1 MLIYTVGLVRR
12 LPHLLVE
19 AFRSTLEE
27 AANADLILN
36 VCDISAPDAAEQI
49 AVSTGL
55 LREIGAQT
63 VPVLNVLNKCDRL
76 SALPETIGRE
86 NCLVSA
92 KTGMGLDLLLER
104 IAAALAPTH
113 TRMKVLI
120 PYDQGAVAG
129 EIRSRGTVY
138 AEEFLPEG
146 VLLDAMIDRRIL
158 AQCGKFLYQGK

>member
-1 MLIYTVGLVRR
+1 M
-12 LPHLLVE
+12 
-19 AFRSTLEE
+19 
-27 AANADLILN
+27 
-36 VCDISAPDAAEQI
+36 
-49 AVSTGL
+49 
-55 LREIGAQT
+55 
-63 VPVLNVLNKCDRL
+63 
-76 SALPETIGRE
+76 PETIGRE